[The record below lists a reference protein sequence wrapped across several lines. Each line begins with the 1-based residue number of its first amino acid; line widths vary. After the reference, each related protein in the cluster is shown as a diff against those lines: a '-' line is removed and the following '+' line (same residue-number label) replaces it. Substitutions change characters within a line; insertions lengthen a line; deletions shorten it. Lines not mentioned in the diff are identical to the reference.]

1 MSTQSF
7 PDLGVS
13 APVIGSLAARG
24 ITTPFPIQTLVMA
37 DALAGRDVLAESRTG
52 SGKTLAFAIPIVE
65 RLPTAKGQQRP
76 QALVLVPTRELASQ
90 VVGEFTD
97 IARAKGLKVAA
108 AYGGTRISE
117 QNRAVSNADILVA
130 TPGRLEDLSERRLV
144 RLGAIKI
151 LILDEADRMLDMG
164 FEPQVAAIVR
174 RIPAE
179 RQTRFFSATLEGA
192 VGHLAARYTKNAVRH
207 QVPTDRPTVEEAEH
221 RFISVSEHGK
231 VDALAELLQAEPGL
245 ALVFV
250 RTKRGAD
257 RLTMKLKDRGL
268 SAAAMHGDLS
278 QQARERTLARFHKG
292 TINTLVATDVAAR
305 GLDVEGIAHVINYDP
320 PADDTG
326 YVHRVGRTARAGR
339 SGRGVTLVTPEQQSD
354 VSRMAARLHL
364 TEDFKRDGMT
374 IAPPRTVFSSKGR
387 RAGMTRRPRRRRF

>member
-13 APVIGSLAARG
+13 ATVIGTLAARG
-24 ITTPFPIQTLVMA
+24 ITTPFPIQTMVMA

-65 RLPTAKGQQRP
+65 RLSAAKGQRP

-97 IARAKGLKVAA
+97 IARAKGLRVAA

-117 QNRAVSNADILVA
+117 QNRAVSGADILVA
-130 TPGRLEDLSERRLV
+130 TPGRLEDLSERKLV

-179 RQTRFFSATLEGA
+179 RQTMFFSATLEGA
-192 VGHLAARYTKNAVRH
+192 VGYLAARYTRNAVRH
-207 QVPTDRPTVEEAEH
+207 QVQTDRPTVEEAEH

-257 RLTMKLKDRGL
+257 RLAMKLKDRGL

-292 TINTLVATDVAAR
+292 TVNTLVATDVAAR

-364 TEDFKRDGMT
+364 SEDFKRDGMT

>member
-1 MSTQSF
+1 MSMQSF

-24 ITTPFPIQTLVMA
+24 ITTPFPIQTLVMT

-65 RLPTAKGQQRP
+65 RLSTAKGQRP

-90 VVGEFTD
+90 VVGEFAD
-97 IARAKGLKVAA
+97 IARAKGLRVAA

-117 QNRAVSNADILVA
+117 QNRAVSTADILVA
-130 TPGRLEDLSERRLV
+130 TPGRLEDLSERKLV

-174 RIPAE
+174 RIPGE
-179 RQTRFFSATLEGA
+179 RQTMFFSATLEGA
-192 VGHLAARYTKNAVRH
+192 VGHLAARYTRNAVRH
-207 QVPTDRPTVEEAEH
+207 EVRTDRPTVEEAEH

-257 RLTMKLKDRGL
+257 RLAMKLKDRGL

-278 QQARERTLARFHKG
+278 QQSRERTLARFHKG
-292 TINTLVATDVAAR
+292 TVNTLVATDVAAR

-364 TEDFKRDGMT
+364 TEDFKREGMT

>member
-13 APVIGSLAARG
+13 AAVIGSLAARG
-24 ITTPFPIQTLVMA
+24 ITTPFPIQTMVMA

-65 RLPTAKGQQRP
+65 RLSTAKRQRP

-97 IARAKGLKVAA
+97 IARAKGLRVAA

-117 QNRAVSNADILVA
+117 QNRAVSSADILVA

-179 RQTRFFSATLEGA
+179 RQTMFFSATLEGA

-207 QVPTDRPTVEEAEH
+207 EVQTDRPTVEEAEH

-257 RLTMKLKDRGL
+257 RLAMKLKDRGL

-292 TINTLVATDVAAR
+292 TVNTLVATDVAAR

-364 TEDFKRDGMT
+364 SEDFKRDGMT